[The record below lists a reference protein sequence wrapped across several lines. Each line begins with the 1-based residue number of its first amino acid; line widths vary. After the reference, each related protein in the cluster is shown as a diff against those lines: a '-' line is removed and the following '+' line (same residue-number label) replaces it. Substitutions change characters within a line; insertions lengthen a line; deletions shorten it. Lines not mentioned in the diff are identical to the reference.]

1 MGALAEFVTVQVVGS
16 EEGAMDQ
23 DLSLFRRMQQL
34 DCAVD
39 GYSEL
44 GGLRLVPI
52 ALFSLLMASFV
63 GGVLVLPVEWTI
75 LLGGLGVQA
84 AVFGYWYV
92 ARWYRD
98 NYGMTRKAWPSSRSE
113 LARWLSVWLCASL
126 MVLSAIDG
134 SGVFMEVI
142 GYLAGLAAMAWVLLY
157 WRLKGEMWPQS
168 YALMMLFAVGAIL
181 YQAPPTGQHG
191 LFGLLLAFMG
201 MTLLFASGVG
211 HDRLKKERKALEED
225 GDG

>member
-1 MGALAEFVTVQVVGS
+1 ME
-16 EEGAMDQ
+16 Q
-23 DLSLFRRMQQL
+23 DLAQFRKLQQL

-63 GGVLVLPVEWTI
+63 GGVVVPPAEWTI
-75 LLGGLGVQA
+75 LLGGLGVQ
-84 AVFGYWYV
+84 GTLLCYWLV
-92 ARWYRD
+92 ALWYRD
-98 NYGMTRKAWPSSRSE
+98 NYGMTRKVWPGSKME
-113 LARWLSVWLCASL
+113 LARWLSVWVCASL

-134 SGVFMEVI
+134 SSVFVEVV

-157 WRLKGEMWPQS
+157 WKRKGGMWPQT
-168 YALMMLFAVGAIL
+168 YALMMLFAIGAIL

-191 LFGLLLAFMG
+191 LYGLLLAFMG
-201 MTLLFASGVG
+201 MTLLVASAVDHG
-211 HDRLKKERKALEED
+211 RLEKQMKMLEED
-225 GDG
+225 GDE